1 MSEEIKNEEVKEN
14 ATPEEALETIDEIKK
29 AVEAILYAAGYAV
42 TYEKLGE
49 VLGLT
54 EKDVR
59 TIVDS
64 MTPEFENRGISLLT
78 FDKSCQLCTKEKFMP
93 YIREALGIRRGGN
106 LSASSLEVLAVVA
119 YNQPVTRAFID
130 QVRGVDSSYAVNSL
144 IDKSLIESAGRLD
157 APGRPMLYVT
167 TDKFLRVFGFN
178 SLDDLPA
185 TEQLV
190 DTSAKAA
197 EEGEV
202 AEESAAEDTEVAE
215 ELVDD
220 DMKIADGKIEN
231 QSREG
236 AEIVLDEG
244 GDSDDDETGGE
255 VENIN

>member
-1 MSEEIKNEEVKEN
+1 MSEEIKNEEVKET

-29 AVEAILYAAGYAV
+29 AIEAILYAAGYAV

-64 MTPEFENRGISLLT
+64 MMPEFDKRGISLLT

-190 DTSAKAA
+190 DTSAKADETSETA
-197 EEGEV
+197 EETVEN
-202 AEESAAEDTEVAE
+202 TEVAE

-231 QSREG
+231 QSRAG
-236 AEIVLDEG
+236 ADIVLDGEN
-244 GDSDDDETGGE
+244 DSDDGETGGE